1 MSLGAKKASTYNK
14 YAQLMPPAAQIE
26 KESLYEF
33 YSELLFGPIEA
44 SRSSDDMK
52 QNKRGAKRL
61 GQDSSSANHATILYS
76 QDGLLWTGEI
86 YMGKYIKMD
95 LIYDTGSDWLMVEG
109 SNCDNCEGNTYN
121 IDPNL
126 ALGTA

>member
-14 YAQLMPPAAQIE
+14 YAQLIPPIAPIE
-26 KESLYEF
+26 EETLYEF
-33 YSELLFGPIEA
+33 YSELLFGPAEA
-44 SRSSDDMK
+44 SRSSDDT
-52 QNKRGAKRL
+52 NRRAKRL
-61 GQDSSSANHATILYS
+61 GQDSGSSNHATILYS

-109 SNCDNCEGNTYN
+109 ANCDSCEGNTYN
-121 IDPNL
+121 IEPNL
-126 ALGTA
+126 ALGAA